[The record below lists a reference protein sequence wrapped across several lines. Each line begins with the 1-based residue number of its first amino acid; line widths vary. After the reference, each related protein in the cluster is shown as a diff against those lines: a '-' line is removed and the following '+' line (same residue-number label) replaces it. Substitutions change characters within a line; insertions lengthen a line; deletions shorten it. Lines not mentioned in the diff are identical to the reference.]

1 MKRMVQ
7 LVLLFISISP
17 LFALSLSE
25 QETSL
30 AISCVNDA
38 VFVAANYFI
47 SELKPENPNIILR
60 TPKNSE
66 TSDAIVFNNLDMSS
80 LLPYFPIKELDSTNM
95 VSSLKEPLAPYVRD
109 ILIKSDWQENQANI
123 LGAIA
128 IAFKDNYTVA
138 QVVSN
143 LVQGIY
149 PRMGLVT
156 DITVKGEAF
165 SQDINIKGVF
175 ILEENMGTLDV
186 VPLQI
191 TINGE
196 EFDVFS
202 L

>member
-7 LVLLFISISP
+7 LVLLLISISP
-17 LFALSLSE
+17 LFALSPSE
-25 QETSL
+25 QESRL
-30 AISCVNDA
+30 AIACVNDA

-47 SELKPENPNIILR
+47 SDITPQNPNIILR

-80 LLPYFPIKELDSTNM
+80 LLQYFPIKELDSTNM

-109 ILIKSDWQENQANI
+109 VLVKSDWQENQATI
-123 LGAIA
+123 LGAMA
-128 IAFKDNYTVA
+128 IAFKDNYTLA

-143 LVQGIY
+143 LVQDIY

-156 DITVKGEAF
+156 DITVNGEAF

-191 TINGE
+191 TINGD
-196 EFDVFS
+196 EFDVYT

>member
-1 MKRMVQ
+1 MVQ

-17 LFALSLSE
+17 LFALSPSE

-47 SELKPENPNIILR
+47 SDIKPENPNIILR
-60 TPKNSE
+60 TPKNSQ
-66 TSDAIVFNNLDMSS
+66 TSDAIVFNNLDMST
-80 LLPYFPIKELDSTNM
+80 LLSSFPSKELDSTNM
-95 VSSLKEPLAPYVRD
+95 VSSLKEPIAPYVRD
-109 ILIKSDWQENQANI
+109 VLLTSDWQENQATI

-143 LVQGIY
+143 MVQGIY

-156 DITVKGEAF
+156 DITVRGESF

-175 ILEENMGTLDV
+175 ILEEDMGTLDI

-196 EFDVFS
+196 EFDVYS